1 MAGSDPPIRAVIFD
15 YGGVLTTSGRTA
27 LREWTREEGI
37 RRETYSAAL
46 KAWLSRDA
54 PHGTPIHRLETGEI
68 DAEQF
73 NELLAE
79 RLETEDGG
87 PVAPQ
92 GLLSRLFAH
101 MRDDPEM
108 LQLVRD
114 LRDAGV
120 RTALLSNSWG
130 NNYPWDRLAGLFEQ
144 SVVSGEVGLRKPD
157 PRIYRLVL
165 DKLGLPARQTAFVD
179 DGSPNVEVAGQLGMR
194 TVLHDGAAEGAAR
207 TRRLLADLLDELPP
221 DPAQENS

>member
-1 MAGSDPPIRAVIFD
+1 MVGSDPPIRAVIFD

-68 DAEQF
+68 GADAF

-87 PVAPQ
+87 PVAPE

-101 MRDDPEM
+101 MRQDHEM

-120 RTALLSNSWG
+120 RTAMLSNSWG
-130 NNYPWDRLAGLFEQ
+130 NEYPWERLAGLFELA
-144 SVVSGEVGLRKPD
+144 VISGDVGLRKPD
-157 PRIYRLVL
+157 PRIYRLIL

-179 DGSPNVEVAGQLGMR
+179 DGSPNIEIAEKIGMR
-194 TVLHDGAAEGAAR
+194 AVLHDGAAEGAAR
-207 TRRLLADLLDELPP
+207 TRRQLAELVDELNP
-221 DPAQENS
+221 DPAQETP

>member
-1 MAGSDPPIRAVIFD
+1 MVGSDPPIRAVIFD

-68 DAEQF
+68 GADAF

-87 PVAPQ
+87 PVAPE

-101 MRDDPEM
+101 MREDPEM
-108 LQLVRD
+108 LHLVRE

-120 RTALLSNSWG
+120 RTAMLSNSWG
-130 NNYPWDRLAGLFEQ
+130 NDYPWGRLAGLFEL
-144 SVVSGEVGLRKPD
+144 SVISGEVGLRKPD
-157 PRIYRLVL
+157 PRIYRLIL
-165 DKLGLPARQTAFVD
+165 DKLGLPAHQTAFVD
-179 DGSPNVEVAGQLGMR
+179 DGSPNIEIAEKLGMR

-207 TRRLLADLLDELPP
+207 TRRQLAELVEELNP
-221 DPAQENS
+221 DPAQETP